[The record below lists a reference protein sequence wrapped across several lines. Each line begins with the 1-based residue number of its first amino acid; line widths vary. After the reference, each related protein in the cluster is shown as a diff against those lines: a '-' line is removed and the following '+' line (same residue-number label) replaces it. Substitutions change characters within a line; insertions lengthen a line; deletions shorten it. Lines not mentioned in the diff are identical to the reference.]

1 MTIESIHHLNLLFLL
16 GIAVFGGTVGA
27 KIFQKLRIPQVVGY
41 IIIGLIIGESG
52 LRVVSKNVIN
62 LLEPLN
68 YFALGIIGF
77 MIGGE
82 LKREIFKKYGKQLTA
97 IMLAEGMGAFL
108 LVGIAVTILV
118 YFFTHEIKLAIAL
131 GVVLGAISSATDPA
145 STIQVLWEYK
155 TRGPL
160 TTAAVAITALDDALA
175 LSLYGIGTSLAG
187 ALTGHE
193 GTHLASAL
201 LASFSE
207 MIFALLIG
215 LVSGLILNIIITR
228 ISNVENV
235 LTFAIGSVLLVLGLA
250 TTLKLDIIMASMAL
264 GATLVN
270 CAPRQSQKT
279 FELVK
284 KFAPPIYILFF
295 VFVGAGLKLSSLS
308 ILTFLMVLAYVLGRS
323 LGKMIGV
330 YFAADWFKCPVT
342 VKKYLGMCLFA
353 QAGVAIGLSIMAG
366 HRFDERTSSIIV
378 LVVASTTFIVQVI
391 GPMFV
396 KMGVKKACEVG
407 LDITEEDLIET
418 YSVSDVM
425 DKKVPAIATG
435 MSLSEVVDIV
445 SGTDK
450 FYYPVVDNNNK
461 LVGAVTLDGI
471 RNTFKTHEVN
481 SWLVALDIM
490 EPIVTRITPKVRLP
504 DALDMARRLDV
515 EFIPVVG
522 SEEDRTLVGVLDR
535 RHVQRQLSA
544 EVLEKQRKAESI
556 Y

>member
-1 MTIESIHHLNLLFLL
+1 MTTYSIHHLNLLFLL
-16 GIAVFGGTVGA
+16 GIAVFGGTIGA

-52 LRVVSKNVIN
+52 LKVVSKDVIN

-82 LKREIFKKYGKQLTA
+82 LRRDIFKKYGKQLTVT
-97 IMLAEGMGAFL
+97 MFAEGIGAFL
-108 LVGIAVTILV
+108 LVGIGAAVLV
-118 YFFTHEIKLAIAL
+118 YLFTHEIKLAIAL

-187 ALTGHE
+187 ALTGHT
-193 GTHLASAL
+193 GAHLAPAL
-201 LASFSE
+201 LTSFSE
-207 MIFALLIG
+207 LFVALLIG
-215 LVSGLILNIIITR
+215 LVSGLILNSILTR

-270 CAPRQSQKT
+270 SAPRQSQKT
-279 FELVK
+279 FEMVK

-295 VFVGAGLKLSSLS
+295 VFVGAGLKISSLS
-308 ILTFLMVLAYVLGRS
+308 VLTFSLVAAYVLGRS
-323 LGKMIGV
+323 FGKMTGV
-330 YFAADWFKCPVT
+330 YLAAGWLKSPVT

-366 HRFDERTSSIIV
+366 HRFDARTSSIVV
-378 LVVASTTFIVQVI
+378 LVVASTTFIVQVF
-391 GPMFV
+391 GPFFV
-396 KMGVKKACEVG
+396 RMGAKKAGEVG

-418 YSVSDVM
+418 YGVSDVM
-425 DKKVPAIATG
+425 DKQVPAVATG
-435 MSLSEVVDIV
+435 TSLSEVVDIV
-445 SGTDK
+445 SSTDQS
-450 FYYPVVDNNNK
+450 YYPVVDNSNK
-461 LVGAVTLDGI
+461 LVGAITLDGI
-471 RNTFKTHEVN
+471 RNTFKTQEVN

-490 EPIVTRITPKVRLP
+490 EPVVTHITPKIRLS

-515 EFIPVVG
+515 EFIPVVD
-522 SEEDRTLVGVLDR
+522 SDENRTLIGVLNR

-544 EVLEKQRKAESI
+544 EVLERQRKAESI